1 MYAPHSE
8 IQLGFCA
15 ELAVP
20 EINAGRQLA
29 AALARTDAVQVFA
42 CALYVELSRCEAGGL
57 WSLTSHGCRNR
68 AMPTPAMHQKPGTR
82 HSSVICQVT
91 FVNFCRW

>member
-1 MYAPHSE
+1 MSLAPRVGSGMLQGLVSQSQRAHLRTEGPRCICATVDGLPMYAPHSE

-42 CALYVELSRCEAGGL
+42 CALY
-57 WSLTSHGCRNR
+57 
-68 AMPTPAMHQKPGTR
+68 M
-82 HSSVICQVT
+82 
-91 FVNFCRW
+91 